1 MLSISKLQIELQNL
15 KKEINDIMSD
25 LLSYFYVK
33 IYLISLFIVNIFI
46 WLMSFF
52 IDSRIDSDQM
62 ALHYNVDF
70 GIDYYGNKNLIYII
84 PVLGI
89 MISLINF
96 CLLATM
102 SRSRDRRFIAHLL
115 LASALICNI
124 ILLTAQISVYLINFW

>member
-1 MLSISKLQIELQNL
+1 MIKISNLQIQFQNAR
-15 KKEINDIMSD
+15 KEVGDIISD
-25 LLSYFYVK
+25 LISYFFVK
-33 IYLISLFIVNIFI
+33 IYLGFLLCTNVII

-70 GIDYYGNKNLIYII
+70 GIDYYGAKNLIYII

-89 MISLINF
+89 MITLINF
-96 CLLATM
+96 ILLATM
-102 SRSRDRRFIAHLL
+102 SRSRDRRFIGHLL
-115 LASALICNI
+115 LVSALICNI